1 MYVLKTC
8 IKEASMYRISV
19 WMILSAALLT
29 ACAAAETPTPSGFP
43 TSSPIVVT
51 THPTL
56 ILTPDPSMNT
66 KTSPTDSSELDPA
79 AMKMAEK
86 AREHLVK
93 KFKLSSE
100 QISVFSVQK
109 ATWPDAGLGCP
120 QEGMSY
126 AQVETPGYMI
136 LLEAGGQTYN
146 YHTDAAE
153 NVILCDAKA
162 PGEIF
167 LPP

>member
-1 MYVLKTC
+1 
-8 IKEASMYRISV
+8 MYRISV
-19 WMILSAALLT
+19 WIILSAIVLT
-29 ACAAAETPTPSGFP
+29 ACVAGETPRPSGVS
-43 TSSPIVVT
+43 TASPILVT

-56 ILTPDPSMNT
+56 IITPDPSMNT
-66 KTSPTDSSELDPA
+66 KTSPTDSSELDPI
-79 AMKMAEK
+79 AMQMAEK

-93 KFKLSSE
+93 KIKLPSE
-100 QISVFSVQK
+100 QISVFSIQK
-109 ATWPDAGLGCP
+109 VTWPDASLGCP

-146 YHTDAAE
+146 YHTDATE
-153 NVILCDAKA
+153 NVILCDARA